1 MRKSWYVFILL
12 AISSGLSAQS
22 LKDLSFGA
30 ENTFDVVTWN
40 IEWFAKNGQTTAD
53 TVEKIIRALDAEIL
67 ALQEISDTF
76 LFKLMIDKLD
86 NYDWFYDPGYHGG
99 LAYVYKSDVIEVLD
113 FYEIYTD
120 EIYWRPLPR
129 APLVLEIMY
138 RQSKY
143 IFINN
148 HFKCCGNG
156 ILNIN
161 DDGDEEKRRLDASM
175 HIKYYID
182 TYFPD
187 DRVILLGDMND
198 LVTDSEENNVF
209 QSFIDDS
216 GNYLVADMA
225 IAEGSQSGWSYPSWP
240 SHLDHMIITNELFE
254 SFGRDSSVIQTIKIE
269 DYFSGGFSEYDATV
283 TDHRP
288 VAMKLQTSSSEV
300 NGEDNLILQDILNIY
315 PNPSRD
321 KIKITFN
328 PLPQNGIIEI
338 YNLGGQMIEK
348 IIISSGQTSV
358 TWDPADLR
366 QGIYPVK
373 LTSVSEIKAV
383 GKLVIIK

>member
-1 MRKSWYVFILL
+1 MRKYLSTIILFTL
-12 AISSGLSAQS
+12 TSGLSAQS
-22 LKDLSFGA
+22 LKDLTFGA

-40 IEWFAKNGQTTAD
+40 IEWFPKDGQTTAD
-53 TVEKIIRALDAEIL
+53 TVEKIIRALDVEIL

-76 LFKLMIDKLD
+76 TFNKMVDNLE

-113 FYEIYTD
+113 LYEIYTD

-156 ILNIN
+156 YLDLEDNN
-161 DDGDEEKRRLDASM
+161 DEEKRRLDASL
-175 HIKYYID
+175 HIKYHID
-182 TYFPD
+182 TYYSEEN
-187 DRVILLGDMND
+187 VILLGDLND
-198 LVTDSEENNVF
+198 ILTDPPEHNVF
-209 QSFIDDS
+209 QAFIDDPE
-216 GNYLVADMA
+216 NYLMADMT
-225 IAEGSQSGWSYPSWP
+225 IAEGSESGWSYPGWP
-240 SHLDHMIITNELFE
+240 SHIDHIIITNELFE

-269 DYFSGGFSEYDATV
+269 DYFSGGFREYDETV

-288 VAMKLQTSSSEV
+288 LAMKLQTSSSEI
-300 NGEDNLILQDILNIY
+300 NAEDNLILQDILNIY

-321 KIKITFN
+321 IVQITFS
-328 PLPQNGIIEI
+328 PLPQNGTIEI

-348 IIISSGQTSV
+348 LEISSGQTSV
-358 TWDPADLR
+358 TWDPSDLR
-366 QGIYPVK
+366 QVIYPVK
-373 LTSVSEIKAV
+373 LTSGSEINAV
-383 GKLVIIK
+383 WNLVIIE